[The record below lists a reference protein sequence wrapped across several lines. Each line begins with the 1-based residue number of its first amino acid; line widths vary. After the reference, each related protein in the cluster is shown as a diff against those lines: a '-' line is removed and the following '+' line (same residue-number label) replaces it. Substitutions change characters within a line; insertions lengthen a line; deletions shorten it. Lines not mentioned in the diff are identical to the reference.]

1 MSLAPQ
7 QKEELR
13 IAILAYL
20 SERHPIAFH
29 QDAIRSFILRR
40 QRVDFQF
47 DADAAESA
55 ISLLLDMKL
64 ITPQTESLG
73 TTKYYS
79 ASATGLIEAERR
91 GII

>member
-1 MSLAPQ
+1 
-7 QKEELR
+7 
-13 IAILAYL
+13 
-20 SERHPIAFH
+20 
-29 QDAIRSFILRR
+29 
-40 QRVDFQF
+40 
-47 DADAAESA
+47 
-55 ISLLLDMKL
+55 MKL